1 MTAMNLLTAESTNT
15 AELKE
20 LKESERMNAPETCP
34 QQHPELHPER
44 YQNINSSQTS
54 TDISEEDYKNKKE
67 YQRPCD
73 AANSTDPQADQQT
86 DNDNPKLQTFID
98 EDFDNIDT
106 WL

>member
-20 LKESERMNAPETCP
+20 LKESKRMNAPETCP

-67 YQRPCD
+67 CQHPCD
-73 AANSTDPQADQQT
+73 PVASTDPQADQQT

>member
-15 AELKE
+15 AELKG
-20 LKESERMNAPETCP
+20 LKESERMNTPETCP
-34 QQHPELHPER
+34 QQHPELHTEG

-86 DNDNPKLQTFID
+86 DNDNPELQTFID

>member
-15 AELKE
+15 AELKG
-20 LKESERMNAPETCP
+20 LKESERMNTPETCP
-34 QQHPELHPER
+34 QQHPELHLEG

-54 TDISEEDYKNKKE
+54 TDISEEDYNKE
-67 YQRPCD
+67 CQRPYD
-73 AANSTDPQADQQT
+73 AATSTDPQADQQT
-86 DNDNPKLQTFID
+86 DNDNPELQTFID

>member
-1 MTAMNLLTAESTNT
+1 MNLLTAESTNT

-34 QQHPELHPER
+34 QQHPELHLEG

-54 TDISEEDYKNKKE
+54 TDISEEDYNKE
-67 YQRPCD
+67 CQRPYD
-73 AANSTDPQADQQT
+73 AATSTDPQADQQT
-86 DNDNPKLQTFID
+86 DNDNPDLQEFID

>member
-15 AELKE
+15 AE

-34 QQHPELHPER
+34 QQHPELHTEG

-67 YQRPCD
+67 CQHPCD
-73 AANSTDPQADQQT
+73 PVASTDPQADQQT

>member
-1 MTAMNLLTAESTNT
+1 MNLLTAESTNT

-20 LKESERMNAPETCP
+20 LKESERINTPETCP
-34 QQHPELHPER
+34 QQHPELHTEG

-54 TDISEEDYKNKKE
+54 TDISNEDYNNKKE
-67 YQRPCD
+67 CQRLYD

-86 DNDNPKLQTFID
+86 DDDNPELQTFID

>member
-1 MTAMNLLTAESTNT
+1 MNLPTVESTNT

-20 LKESERMNAPETCP
+20 SKESECMNAPETYP

-44 YQNINSSQTS
+44 RKNINSSQTS

-67 YQRPCD
+67 CQRPYD
-73 AANSTDPQADQQT
+73 AATSTDPQADQQT
-86 DNDNPKLQTFID
+86 DDDNPDLQEFID